1 MLKVQAQH
9 SKSCRILARVAY
21 SALMLDAPEA
31 TSKVYSNYKAFL
43 LAKVLIKFMKNLK
56 ILISL
61 YCVLVLTVSGVF
73 NVSHSTETAHA
84 AQIEL
89 VGALAPLANV
99 NPEPQMNV
107 DPEPTPVEPVP
118 VLTAPPDWARCPE
131 YWDLALLVGWRRKDM
146 RTLDYVMHRESR
158 CTPRVHNQQD
168 PSSGSRGLTQING
181 YWHDM
186 LIKKNIIE
194 KGSDLYHPETNLRAA
209 LMIYRYQVSRVGW
222 GWDPWAIEKF

>member
-1 MLKVQAQH
+1 
-9 SKSCRILARVAY
+9 
-21 SALMLDAPEA
+21 MLDVRRT

-43 LAKVLIKFMKNLK
+43 LAKVPIKFMKNLK

-61 YCVLVLTVSGVF
+61 YCVLVLTVSGVL
-73 NVSHSTETAHA
+73 NTDYGTKTARA

-89 VGALAPLANV
+89 TSPLAPLANV
-99 NPEPQMNV
+99 NPEPNPNV
-107 DPEPTPVEPVP
+107 NPEPNPLEPIP
-118 VLTAPPDWARCPE
+118 VLLDPPDWVRCPA

-146 RTLDYVMHRESR
+146 RTLDYVMYRESR
-158 CTPRVHNQQD
+158 CTPSVHNQQD

-222 GWDPWAIEKF
+222 GWDPWAIDNF

>member
-1 MLKVQAQH
+1 
-9 SKSCRILARVAY
+9 
-21 SALMLDAPEA
+21 
-31 TSKVYSNYKAFL
+31 
-43 LAKVLIKFMKNLK
+43 MKNLK

-61 YCVLVLTVSGVF
+61 YCVLVLTVSGVT
-73 NVSHSTETAHA
+73 SMDHSNKTAHA

-89 VGALAPLANV
+89 TGPYLKALAPLINF
-99 NPEPQMNV
+99 
-107 DPEPTPVEPVP
+107 DPEPSPSSPSPSSPSPSSPSPSSPSLSSPVAE
-118 VLTAPPDWARCPE
+118 LNSPPDWVRCPA
-131 YWDLALLVGWRRKDM
+131 YWDLALSVGWRRKDM
-146 RTLDYVMHRESR
+146 RTLDYVMYRESR

-186 LIKKNIIE
+186 LIKKNIIK

-222 GWDPWAIEKF
+222 GWDPWAIDNA